1 MSHPS
6 IFTVWESWKFSNCIF
21 VIPKAFWLFLWQWEK
36 SKMYSVIAADYFS
49 EKNGEYFYGVID
61 QLDVSSEMSDDVMP
75 AWRRQAVC
83 KSQGYF
89 FPPHRTCK
97 AIWIIFYGL
106 QQWGGDF
113 CAKSQK
119 SGFWTIWNRW
129 REHWTV
135 EIRMGGF
142 YADGLDL
149 YNLNCFFSLPPV
161 PSIQVNICIT
171 YSSHMHSFVE
181 PNS

>member
-75 AWRRQAVC
+75 AWQRQAVC

-106 QQWGGDF
+106 QQWGSDF
-113 CAKSQK
+113 CAKWDRVLNYLEQMERTLDCWDK
-119 SGFWTIWNRW
+119 NGRFLCRW
-129 REHWTV
+129 
-135 EIRMGGF
+135 IRP
-142 YADGLDL
+142 L
-149 YNLNCFFSLPPV
+149 
-161 PSIQVNICIT
+161 
-171 YSSHMHSFVE
+171 
-181 PNS
+181 